1 MPNWCNNQ
9 VRMGGPTKEIKRI
22 WDILEDDKTD
32 NGLLSAIAPLDGDW
46 EYNDAVNL
54 YHKLFEQFGD
64 YSTMCVS
71 GKSVVFPKGLYQNTT
86 SDLYAWGYEATN
98 SLWEYYKNTCNSE
111 LGDFAEIP
119 HTSIQYSKFN
129 FLQSYVDSKHIDDF
143 QIRCKMCLVDIT
155 NDNPIE
161 WNILQC

>member
-1 MPNWCNNQ
+1 MGYKYGIWLVYDALTFYNISNISPTHIGHFTISCN
-9 VRMGGPTKEIKRI
+9 M
-22 WDILEDDKTD
+22 
-32 NGLLSAIAPLDGDW
+32 

-71 GKSVVFPKGLYQNTT
+71 GKSVVFPKGLYQNAT